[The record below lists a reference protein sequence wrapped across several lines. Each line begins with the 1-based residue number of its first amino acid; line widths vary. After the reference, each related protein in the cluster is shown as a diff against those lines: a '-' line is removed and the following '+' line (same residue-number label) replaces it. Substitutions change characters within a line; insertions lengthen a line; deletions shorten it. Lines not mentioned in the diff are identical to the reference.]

1 MLKALPKKKQY
12 WVTIQSPLNHFALA
26 GASGFRL
33 AQVSQRGAKN
43 YDYSQIGLTTP
54 LISLGQ
60 FSKTGFC
67 RDYKNNTR

>member
-33 AQVSQRGAKN
+33 VTKQPPVAAMAGSQN
-43 YDYSQIGLTTP
+43 P
-54 LISLGQ
+54 
-60 FSKTGFC
+60 
-67 RDYKNNTR
+67 